1 MESDHDD
8 RLNYEEWQ
16 GDCKFWQHA
25 VCGSAAGVMEHI
37 ALFPL
42 DTLKTR
48 LHCGWC
54 HCKTNTAVPAV
65 DRVRRFS
72 VLCIQRSQLFQNLF
86 RGSSVIAVGCIPAHI
101 MYFSVYEATKKYA
114 GVTTSGAMATLCHD
128 IVLTPADVV
137 KQRLQ
142 LGTYRSSLYCFQHI
156 IRNEGIQALYRSLSV
171 TLFMN
176 VPYHALLVTVNEF
189 LIKMY
194 PRKKNSNSIYTYF
207 LYAAEQ
213 SLLEVNVC
221 VIHALHEKM
230 LSVPCYFEA
239 VETTI
244 ICHVHVVPL
253 CLSHLITFSG
263 IGGAIAGALTN
274 PIDVIKTRLQTQGYQ
289 MTGPN
294 SYKPQYRNPMEA
306 VRLVYRDH
314 GFRGFWRGTI
324 TRVGLCVPAA
334 AICWGTYASLKNAMV
349 RFNES

>member
-207 LYAAEQ
+207 LYA
-213 SLLEVNVC
+213 
-221 VIHALHEKM
+221 
-230 LSVPCYFEA
+230 
-239 VETTI
+239 
-244 ICHVHVVPL
+244 
-253 CLSHLITFSG
+253 G